1 MSLHE
6 HIKKEII
13 RTRDRLAAQFPGS
26 PFAAWQRAA
35 TRAPAQPAPPDAHY
49 LHLPVAVRTKL
60 VRLARRILLEQWLR
74 GLCWLVGTWAVLLPV
89 QGLWDWLVDLPVAAR
104 GALLLLDLL
113 IAGGLAWVFWI
124 TPRRPGLEECA
135 LRVERHFT
143 DVRSALISAVQFSPR
158 PPEPIIGVL
167 LEQVEKSTASRS
179 FSEVAPL
186 SKLRR
191 HAWVAG
197 TLLALQVA
205 LFPLTQ
211 PASGILFRRL
221 LLGNQ
226 PLPATTTLVFV
237 TGDAE
242 VIAGEE
248 VRIEARATGRLP
260 LSGRLDLQRPGAPP
274 LVLPL
279 VRSATAPDTYAAAI
293 QNTQESFTYRVQVK
307 GAVSPPYAI
316 KVVRPPALA
325 TVQFTQRYPGYT
337 AKAPAAMEPGNL
349 ALYAGSRLQIAATAT
364 KPLRA
369 ARLVMPDREPIP
381 LAVTG
386 DSCQGEI
393 PVPATG
399 LDGFSIA
406 LEDTDGVR
414 SRNDTRFRVRIV
426 PDEPPRIDWKPGGFD
441 RRALLVEARPAL
453 AFTVSDDFL
462 VTSVDLVA
470 FVSPGMREIRIPM
483 NIPRPATGYTFDEII
498 EQPGALFP
506 WEGGAIISYWIE
518 AKDNNNVT
526 GPGVGRSAI
535 REWTIF
541 TREQKREE
549 MQQQLREEARRIKE
563 LADRQKALRE
573 EVGKV
578 FEP

>member
-1 MSLHE
+1 MSLHTR
-6 HIKKEII
+6 ILKEFV
-13 RTRDRLAAQFPGS
+13 RTRDRLAVRFPTS
-26 PFAAWQRAA
+26 PFAAWKQAA
-35 TRAPAQPAPPDAHY
+35 TRVATPSHPDVHY
-49 LHLPVAVRTKL
+49 QHLPATVRSKL
-60 VRLARRILLEQWLR
+60 ARLARRILVEQWLR
-74 GLCWLVGTWAVLLPV
+74 GLCWFVGIFAVLLPF

-104 GALLLLDLL
+104 GVLMVLDLVL
-113 IAGGLAWVFWI
+113 AGGLAWVYWLA
-124 TPRRPGLEECA
+124 PRRPSLEDCA

-143 DVRSALISAVQFSPR
+143 DLRSSLISAVQFSPH
-158 PPEPIIGVL
+158 PPEPIIGIL
-167 LEQVEKSTASRS
+167 FEQVETSSTLRS
-179 FSEVAPL
+179 FDDVAPR
-186 SKLRR
+186 SVLRR
-191 HAWVAG
+191 PTWVAG
-197 TLLALQVA
+197 LLLILNVV

-221 LLGNQ
+221 LLGNT
-226 PLPATTTLVFV
+226 PLPASTSLVFV

-248 VRIEARATGRLP
+248 FRIEARAKGRLP
-260 LSGRLDLQRPGAPP
+260 LSGRLNLQRPGAPP
-274 LVLPL
+274 LELPL
-279 VRSATAPDTYAAAI
+279 VRSATAPDTYAASI
-293 QNTQESFTYRVQVK
+293 QNVQESFTYQVQIK
-307 GAVSPPYAI
+307 RAVSPLYAI

-325 TVQFTQRYPGYT
+325 SVQFTQRYPPYT
-337 AKAPAAMEPGNL
+337 GKAPAAMEPGNL

-364 KPLRA
+364 RPLRA
-369 ARLVMPDREPIP
+369 ARLVIPDREPLP

-386 DSCQGEI
+386 ESCQGEI
-393 PVPATG
+393 AVPATG
-399 LDGFSIA
+399 LDEFSIT
-406 LEDTDGVR
+406 LEDADGVQ

-441 RRALLVEARPAL
+441 RRTLLVEARPAL
-453 AFTVSDDFL
+453 AFTVSDDFM

-483 NIPRPATGYTFDEII
+483 PIPRPAAAYSFDEII
-498 EQPGALFP
+498 EQPGALLP

-535 REWTIF
+535 REWTLV

-563 LADRQKALRE
+563 LSSRQKSLRE
-573 EVGKV
+573 KLGKV
-578 FEP
+578 IEP